1 MFDFI
6 NNTYSGILSILSTL
20 FGLSYPLVIG
30 CIERIDSKF
39 GSTKL
44 SERFLNEFSF
54 KHFKYSLIINLV
66 MAVLSPFFMDG
77 STHARLMIGLQCI
90 GAIVLVSS
98 SFLLFSKIM
107 SYYNIGALERMIL
120 RDYKKAVKVND
131 KAKEAEYF
139 TQWIDLSSELLKSV
153 DETLTQ
159 SIHKTLSNYVA
170 KAYKNGRDEELVF
183 DPYYYEGISRINEAL
198 CRGESRS
205 ISANNTNS
213 ILSSLILLDSIV
225 SDTTYRYLWRNLR
238 IQISYKKDAW
248 IMAYWEAASQ
258 KMGLYLDPRLRYSYV
273 ENTEEE
279 IKNKQRRDEFL
290 EFHVMLCAML
300 AQEKKY
306 QLLGSMLSF
315 TQTEPPS
322 YPLVPSTLGDIINI
336 FNRINNNA
344 RRAPLFY
351 ESRYQM
357 PNMYGLTDG
366 QIVGAA
372 NYYLALLAYRIY
384 TIRWDFGPNM
394 VLSLGA
400 LPRTLSELRTLKDN
414 LGVFRYWLER
424 VSSNKELLS
433 AIGCESC
440 DEVFEKKKQS
450 YNSDIILKPHELVS
464 EMEKHIGDAMEDL
477 RKSQPLSEEK
487 VSTEKEKVT
496 NDISEAMNPYTDIL
510 GKRFEQG
517 KTYNL
522 NSSVTMPF
530 ENTALVK
537 NPDVGHFGIAEC
549 MTSYMIP
556 NFQHLFASSFYQEN
570 ASTVYNLSSEDLFD
584 GIDRL
589 VLNEEHYIIAF
600 GINLEHYIGR
610 VTNLQKDRDS
620 KYIYKGV
627 KIVLLGCPTEYF
639 SQMLYVMRSN
649 DLPFLT
655 FHKPSEEEQKELY
668 LDNTSEQYGLWLSL
682 EKVADHPELLEGSMK
697 TELGDDANK
706 YSLFTAIWK
715 PVLTFKSERHPV
727 VCIKVKYRPTN
738 EGNYDSI
745 DKVKP
750 FPKDDS
756 PL

>member
-1 MFDFI
+1 MFDFV
-6 NNTYSGILSILSTL
+6 NYTYSGILSILSTL

-30 CIERIDSKF
+30 CIERFDSKF
-39 GSTKL
+39 GSTML
-44 SERFLNEFSF
+44 SERFLNESSF
-54 KHFKYSLIINLV
+54 KCFKCSLIINLV

-107 SYYNIGALERMIL
+107 SYYNIGALQRMIL
-120 RDYKKAVKVND
+120 RDYKKAAKIND

-159 SIHKTLSNYVA
+159 SIHETLLDYVA
-170 KAYKNGRDEELVF
+170 KAYKNDGDKELVF
-183 DPYYYEGISRINEAL
+183 DPYYYEGISRINKAL
-198 CRGESRS
+198 SRGESRS

-238 IQISYKKDAW
+238 IQISYNKDAW

-258 KMGLYLDPRLRYSYV
+258 KMGLYLDPPHRYSYV
-273 ENTEEE
+273 EKTEEE

-300 AQEKKY
+300 VQEKKY

-322 YPLVPSTLGDIINI
+322 YPLVPSTLSDIIDI
-336 FNRINNNA
+336 FSRIKNNA
-344 RRAPLFY
+344 RHNPLFY

-357 PNMYGLTDG
+357 PNMYGLTDD

-372 NYYLALLAYRIY
+372 NHYLALLAYRIY
-384 TIRWDFGPNM
+384 SIRWNFGSEM
-394 VLSLGA
+394 VLRLGA
-400 LPRTLSELRTLKDN
+400 LPSTLSELRTLKEN
-414 LGVFRYWLER
+414 LGVFRYWLRR
-424 VSSNKELLS
+424 VRSNKELLS
-433 AIGCESC
+433 AIGCESF
-440 DEVFEKKKQS
+440 DEVFEKKKRR
-450 YNSDIILKPHELVS
+450 YNSDITLKPHKLVS
-464 EMEKHIGDAMEDL
+464 KMEKHIGDAMEEL
-477 RKSQPLSEEK
+477 RKNQPLSEEK
-487 VSTEKEKVT
+487 VSIEKEKISSY
-496 NDISEAMNPYTDIL
+496 ISEAMNPYTDIL
-510 GKRFEQG
+510 GQRFEPG

-530 ENTALVK
+530 ENTAFVK
-537 NPDVGHFGIAEC
+537 NPDVGHIHVAEYITSC
-549 MTSYMIP
+549 MTRS
-556 NFQHLFASSFYQEN
+556 FQYLFASSFYQEYG
-570 ASTVYNLSSEDLFD
+570 STAYNLSSEDLFD

-589 VLNEEHYIIAF
+589 ILNEEHYIIAF
-600 GINLEHYIGR
+600 GINLEYYIGL
-610 VTNLQKDRDS
+610 VTDLQKDDKS
-620 KYIYKGV
+620 KYTYKGV
-627 KIVLLGCPTEYF
+627 KIVLLSCPIEYF

-649 DLPFLT
+649 DLPILT
-655 FHKPSEEEQKELY
+655 FHKPSEEEQNELY
-668 LDNTSEQYGLWLSL
+668 LDNTNEQYGLWLSL
-682 EKVADHPELLEGSMK
+682 EKIADHPELLESSMK

-706 YSLFTAIWK
+706 YSLFTAIWN

-727 VCIKVKYRPTN
+727 VCIKVKYRLTN